1 MPQRCW
7 ENEWLNRYKF
17 QEIMPT
23 NDQIKIPPLR
33 LLAWETTRRCNLA
46 CLHCRAAAGS
56 GPYPGEL
63 TTAEGK
69 KLLDDLATMGQVVVI
84 LTGGEPLLRED
95 IFDLAA
101 HGTSLGHR
109 MVMAVNGTLLTP
121 AIARRLKEAGIQRV
135 SISIDGATAGSHDRL
150 RAVDGAYAGALAG
163 IEACREAGLPFQ
175 INTTVTRANRTEL
188 PAIHALALQ
197 LNAAAHH
204 VFVLVPTGRG
214 ELIREELLNP
224 EEYEATLRWL
234 LERQRAGKLFIK
246 PTCAPQFYRLWR
258 QDAAARGEK
267 ISPASHG
274 MEAMTKGCLGG
285 QGFAFVSY
293 KGEVQPCG
301 YLELMAGNVRE
312 TPFPETWKNSE
323 LFQQL
328 RQVDDYHGKC
338 HTCQYRK
345 VCGGCRARAYA
356 LTGDVLGDD
365 PICPYEPEPNYD
377 HTGN

>member
-1 MPQRCW
+1 MIG
-7 ENEWLNRYKF
+7 NKS
-17 QEIMPT
+17 
-23 NDQIKIPPLR
+23 DKVPPLR

-56 GPYPGEL
+56 GPYPDEL

-69 KLLDDLATMGQVVVI
+69 KLLDDLATMGPVVVI
-84 LTGGEPLLRED
+84 LTGGEPLLRDD

-101 HGTSLGHR
+101 YGAGRGHR

-121 AIARRLKEAGIQRV
+121 AVAARLKEASIQRV
-135 SISIDGATAGSHDRL
+135 SISIDGADAASHDRF
-150 RAVDGAYAGALAG
+150 RAVEGAYDGALAG
-163 IEACREAGLPFQ
+163 IAACREAGLPFQ
-175 INTTVTRANRTEL
+175 INTTITRTNRNEL
-188 PAIHALALQ
+188 PAIQALALK

-214 ELIREELLNP
+214 ELIREELLSP

-234 LERQRAGKLFIK
+234 LDRQKEGRLFIK

-267 ISPASHG
+267 ITGAAHG
-274 MEAMTKGCLGG
+274 LEAMTRGCLGG

-293 KGEVQPCG
+293 RGEVQPCG
-301 YLELMAGNVRE
+301 YLELVAGNIRE
-312 TPFPETWKNSE
+312 TPFPDIWAQAE

-328 RQVDDYHGKC
+328 RRVDDYHGKC
-338 HTCQYRK
+338 GACQYRK
-345 VCGGCRARAYA
+345 VCGGCRARALA
-356 LTGDVLGDD
+356 LTGDVLGED
-365 PICPYEPEPNYD
+365 PICPYEP
-377 HTGN
+377 GG

>member
-1 MPQRCW
+1 M
-7 ENEWLNRYKF
+7 
-17 QEIMPT
+17 
-23 NDQIKIPPLR
+23 
-33 LLAWETTRRCNLA
+33 TRRCNLA

-101 HGTSLGHR
+101 YGNGLGHR

-121 AIARRLKEAGIQRV
+121 AIAARLKAAGIQRL
-135 SISIDGATAGSHDRL
+135 SISIDGATAASHDRL
-150 RAVDGAYAGALAG
+150 RAVEGAYAGALAG
-163 IEACREAGLPFQ
+163 IAACRRGRAALSDQHHRHPGQPGRTPGHPRAGPEAWGRGPPRL
-175 INTTVTRANRTEL
+175 RAG
-188 PAIHALALQ
+188 
-197 LNAAAHH
+197 AHG
-204 VFVLVPTGRG
+204 PG
-214 ELIREELLNP
+214 ELIREELVSP
-224 EEYEATLRWL
+224 EEYEATLKWL
-234 LERQRAGKLFIK
+234 LARQQDGKLFIK
-246 PTCAPQFYRLWR
+246 PTCAPQYYRLWR
-258 QDAAARGEK
+258 QDAYARGEP
-267 ISPASHG
+267 ITAATHG

-301 YLELMAGNVRE
+301 YLELAAGNIRQ
-312 TPFPETWKNSE
+312 TPFPDIWAKSE

-328 RQVDDYHGKC
+328 RRVDDYHGKC
-338 HTCQYRK
+338 CACQYRK

-356 LTGDVLGDD
+356 LTGDVLGED
-365 PICPYEPEPNYD
+365 PICPYNPV
-377 HTGN
+377 G

>member
-1 MPQRCW
+1 MKDCIVTHPSSS
-7 ENEWLNRYKF
+7 
-17 QEIMPT
+17 PS
-23 NDQIKIPPLR
+23 LR

-63 TTAEGK
+63 TTDEGL

-84 LTGGEPLLRED
+84 LTGGEPLLRSD

-101 HGTSLGHR
+101 HGTDLGHR

-121 AIARRLKEAGIQRV
+121 AIAARLKEAGIQRV

-150 RAVDGAYAGALAG
+150 RAVDGAYAGALRG
-163 IEACREAGLPFQ
+163 IDACREAALPFQ
-175 INTTVTRANRTEL
+175 INTTVTRANRAEL
-188 PAIHALALQ
+188 PAIHELALQ
-197 LNAAAHH
+197 LEAAAHH

-214 ELIREELLNP
+214 ELIREELINP

-234 LERQRAGKLFIK
+234 LDRQREGKLFIK

-267 ISPASHG
+267 ISPTSHG

-301 YLELMAGNVRE
+301 YLELVAGNIRQ
-312 TPFPETWKNSE
+312 TPFPEIWANSE

-328 RQVDDYHGKC
+328 HHVDDYHGKC
-338 HTCQYRK
+338 HTCQYRN

-356 LTGDVLGDD
+356 MTGDVLGDD
-365 PICPYEPEPNYD
+365 PICPYEPM
-377 HTGN
+377 G